1 MEGVDLAV
9 RRVLEGETRG
19 PDGRPAREFADI
31 NEAMVS
37 SARRDPSIERVQYLL
52 FFRLIF
58 TPHALA
64 ERMTLVWHSHYA
76 TSNQKVGNPLLM
88 LEQNLSQR
96 ELWRSR
102 VSKLH
107 RRMLDDHA
115 MLVWLDGLNSLKA
128 QPNENLAREFLE
140 LFALG
145 EGNYSEADIRAVA
158 RALSGWKGL
167 AYSPENVHFDEE
179 EHDSSEKT
187 ILGQTGPWRT
197 GDVVRIACA
206 QPAAA
211 FHVAPGFSTRS
222 SPMASRFR
230 RACSNRSPSR
240 CAWMVTST
248 SDGGS
253 I

>member
-1 MEGVDLAV
+1 MRWKASIAAV
-9 RRVLEGETRG
+9 GRVLEGETRG

-37 SARRDPSIERVQYLL
+37 SARRDPSIERVQYLW

-115 MLVWLDGLNSLKA
+115 MLVWLDGLNSLKRSPTKTWPA
-128 QPNENLAREFLE
+128 NSWSFLR
-140 LFALG
+140 
-145 EGNYSEADIRAVA
+145 SA
-158 RALSGWKGL
+158 RATTPRLISGP
-167 AYSPENVHFDEE
+167 SP
-179 EHDSSEKT
+179 
-187 ILGQTGPWRT
+187 GR
-197 GDVVRIACA
+197 
-206 QPAAA
+206 
-211 FHVAPGFSTRS
+211 
-222 SPMASRFR
+222 
-230 RACSNRSPSR
+230 
-240 CAWMVTST
+240 
-248 SDGGS
+248 
-253 I
+253 